1 MLRDPWNA
9 RIPSRQA
16 GADME
21 SARTG
26 HRKGNGEAIDGPH
39 PPIGNC
45 EAIERKRPI
54 EHFVIVH
61 WVGPYDIWRGD
72 NGPEEVLATGD
83 RSPVMR
89 Q

>member
-1 MLRDPWNA
+1 MERLRL
-9 RIPSRQA
+9 A
-16 GADME
+16 GAQRSCADAAYRAD
-21 SARTG
+21 S
-26 HRKGNGEAIDGPH
+26 DGPH

-72 NGPEEVLATGD
+72 NGPEEVLASGD